1 MRPDNHV
8 RGCPALLAAVAFA
21 IAALLLP
28 PAPAV
33 AQDVTTTVQSAM
45 PQLTAGGQVNWS
57 LHNVDIRGS
66 RYAEIDEINTSN
78 AGSVELAWTFT
89 AGAENSITQ
98 ATPLVI
104 DGVMYVN
111 AGGTLFALNATSG
124 EAIWTTKLS
133 GTLEARGRGPT
144 YGDGKLYAFG
154 GATLYAA
161 DATTGELVESFGNGG
176 RLEIVSE
183 ALQFKYPDDYPP
195 NVDAYS
201 LGYRITT
208 PAVYHDGTLYGGFAL
223 SENHIPGGLVV
234 ATDATTGA
242 IRWVFNTVP
251 QGPRDDG
258 WEIAKD
264 SWGDGQKVGGG
275 VWTPPAI
282 DTELGLLYVNT
293 GNPSPDYDGSARP
306 GMNLFTNATIALH
319 LDTGRLAWYYQTIH
333 HDLWDLDHV
342 TGPTLFDVTAPD
354 GGLIKGLAAAGKNCL
369 LYMWHRETG
378 EPIHPMVE
386 TAMPTESDVPG
397 EQVWPTQPIPHNA
410 RGVPLTPF
418 CATFPLVTDP
428 EAAPRARQIYTPYSV
443 NEFYIVAHGGS
454 SWGPLSFSPR
464 TGLLYVTG
472 KNGGI
477 AFTVNPVGDTL
488 VVGESDGHSDN
499 IAEGPIRDDM
509 TPEFTV
515 SAYDPASG
523 DLVWQQRAPTA
534 SAIGASG
541 NLVTAGDLVIQAT
554 DVGQILAYDARTG
567 EVRFDYRH
575 NRPIRAS
582 PMTFAVNGKQY
593 ISVVASNDVLTFA
606 LP

>member
-1 MRPDNHV
+1 MRTENQE
-8 RGCPALLAAVAFA
+8 RGCPFSLAAAV
-21 IAALLLP
+21 IAALAVQLP
-28 PAPAV
+28 PAPVA
-33 AQDVTTTVQSAM
+33 AQDATVKVQSPL
-45 PQLTAGGQVNWS
+45 PQLTAGGQTNWAM
-57 LHNVDIRGS
+57 HNVDLRGS
-66 RYAEIDEINTSN
+66 RYSEVDEINTSN

-98 ATPLVI
+98 TTPLVI

-124 EAIWTTKLS
+124 ETIWTTTL
-133 GTLEARGRGPT
+133 GEALEARGRGPA

-154 GATLYAA
+154 GATMYAA
-161 DATTGELVESFGNGG
+161 DARTGELVESFGAGG
-176 RLEIVSE
+176 RLDIVAE
-183 ALQFKYPDDYPP
+183 ALAFKYPDDYPP

-234 ATDATTGA
+234 AADATTGE
-242 IRWVFNTVP
+242 IKWVFNTVP

-275 VWTPPAI
+275 IWTPPAI
-282 DTELGLLYVNT
+282 DAEMGLIYVNS

-319 LDTGRLAWYYQTIH
+319 LDTGRLAWYYQAIH
-333 HDLWDLDHV
+333 HDLWDFDHV

-354 GGLIKGLAAAGKNCL
+354 GGMIKGVAAAGKNCL
-369 LYMWHRETG
+369 LYLWHRETG

-386 TAMPTESDVPG
+386 TTVPTESDVPG
-397 EQVWPTQPIPHNA
+397 EQAYPTQPIPHNA

-418 CATFPLVTDP
+418 CATFPILSDP
-428 EAAPRARQIYTPYSV
+428 EAAQRARQLYTPYSV
-443 NEFYIVAHGGS
+443 EEFYILAHGGS

-472 KNGGI
+472 KDGGI
-477 AFTVNPVGDTL
+477 TFTVNPVGDTL
-488 VVGESDGHSDN
+488 VTGESDGHSDN

-509 TPEFTV
+509 TPEFTI
-515 SAYDPASG
+515 SAYDPATG

-541 NLVTAGDLVIQAT
+541 NLVTAGDLVIQGT
-554 DVGQILAYDARTG
+554 DVGGVFAYDARTG
-567 EVRFDYRH
+567 EVRFSYRH
-575 NRPIRAS
+575 NRAIRSS
-582 PMTFAVNGKQY
+582 PMTYAVNGKQY
-593 ISVVASNDVLTFA
+593 IAMVASNDVLAFA

>member
-1 MRPDNHV
+1 MRPDNHL
-8 RGCPALLAAVAFA
+8 RECPALTATIA
-21 IAALLLP
+21 IAALALLLP
-28 PAPAV
+28 PSPAA
-33 AQDVTTTVQSAM
+33 AQNANTTAQSAL
-45 PQLTAGGQVNWS
+45 PQLTAGGQTNWPM
-57 LHNVDIRGS
+57 HNLDIRGS
-66 RYAEIDEINTSN
+66 RYADLDEINSSN
-78 AGSVELAWTFT
+78 AGSVELAWSFT
-89 AGAENSITQ
+89 AGAEYSITQ
-98 ATPLVI
+98 TTPLVI

-111 AGGTLFALNATSG
+111 AGGTLFALNAASG
-124 EAIWTTKLS
+124 DVIWTTALS
-133 GTLEARGRGPT
+133 EPLEARGRGPA
-144 YGDGKLYAFG
+144 YGDGMLYAFG
-154 GATLYAA
+154 GATMYAA
-161 DATTGELVESFGNGG
+161 DARTGELVESFGDGG
-176 RLEIVSE
+176 RLDIVAA
-183 ALQFKYPDDYPP
+183 ALQFKYPDNYPP
-195 NVDAYS
+195 DVDAYS

-208 PAVYHDGTLYGGFAL
+208 PVVHHEGTLYGGFAL

-234 ATDATTGA
+234 AADATTGA
-242 IRWVFNTVP
+242 IKWVFNTVP

-282 DTELGLLYVNT
+282 DTELGLMYVNT

-319 LDTGRLAWYYQTIH
+319 LDTGRLAWYYQAIH
-333 HDLWDLDHV
+333 HDLWDFDNI

-354 GGLIKGLAAAGKNCL
+354 GSPIKGVAAAGKNCL

-386 TAMPTESDVPG
+386 TAMPTESDVPD

-418 CATFPLVTDP
+418 CATFPVVSDS
-428 EAAPRARQIYTPYSV
+428 EAAQRARPLYTPYSV
-443 NEFYIVAHGGS
+443 EEFYILAHGGS

-472 KNGGI
+472 KDGGVT
-477 AFTVNPVGDTL
+477 FTVNPVGDSL
-488 VVGESDGHSDN
+488 VTGEGDGHSDS

-509 TPEFTV
+509 TPQFTV
-515 SAYDPASG
+515 SAYDPATG

-534 SAIGASG
+534 SSIGASG
-541 NLVTAGDLVIQAT
+541 NLVTSGDLVIQGT
-554 DVGQILAYDARTG
+554 DVGGVFAYDARTG
-567 EVRFDYRH
+567 EVRFSYRH
-575 NRPIRAS
+575 NRAIRAS
-582 PMTFAVNGKQY
+582 PMTYAVNGKQY

>member
-1 MRPDNHV
+1 MRPDRHV

-28 PAPAV
+28 PAPAG

-45 PQLTAGGQVNWS
+45 PQLTASGQVNWS

-124 EAIWTTKLS
+124 EVIWTTKLS

-234 ATDATTGA
+234 AADATTGA
-242 IRWVFNTVP
+242 IKWVFNTVP

-319 LDTGRLAWYYQTIH
+319 LDTGRLAWYYQAIH
-333 HDLWDLDHV
+333 HDLWDFDHV
-342 TGPTLFDVTAPD
+342 TGPTLFDVIAPD
-354 GGLIKGLAAAGKNCL
+354 GGMIKGVAAAGKNCL

-428 EAAPRARQIYTPYSV
+428 EAAQRARQIYTPYSV

-509 TPEFTV
+509 TPEFTL
-515 SAYDPASG
+515 SAYDPATG

-541 NLVTAGDLVIQAT
+541 NLVTSGDLVIQGT
-554 DVGQILAYDARTG
+554 DVGGVFAYDARTG
-567 EVRFDYRH
+567 EVRFSYRH
-575 NRPIRAS
+575 NRAIRAS
-582 PMTFAVNGKQY
+582 PMTYAVNGKQY

>member
-21 IAALLLP
+21 IAALLPP

-386 TAMPTESDVPG
+386 MAMPTESDVPG

-428 EAAPRARQIYTPYSV
+428 EAAQRARQIYTPYSV

>member
-8 RGCPALLAAVAFA
+8 RGCPARLAAVAFA
-21 IAALLLP
+21 ILALLPP
-28 PAPAV
+28 PAPAG

-428 EAAPRARQIYTPYSV
+428 EAAQRARQIYTPYSV

-488 VVGESDGHSDN
+488 VVGESNGHSDN

>member
-1 MRPDNHV
+1 MRPDRHV

-28 PAPAV
+28 PAPAG

-45 PQLTAGGQVNWS
+45 PQLTASGQVNWS

-89 AGAENSITQ
+89 AGAEHSITQ
-98 ATPLVI
+98 TTPLVI

-124 EAIWTTKLS
+124 EVIWTTKLS

-234 ATDATTGA
+234 AADATTGA
-242 IRWVFNTVP
+242 IKWVFNTVP

-319 LDTGRLAWYYQTIH
+319 LDTGRLAWYYQAIH
-333 HDLWDLDHV
+333 HDLWDFDHV
-342 TGPTLFDVTAPD
+342 TGPTLFDVIAPD
-354 GGLIKGLAAAGKNCL
+354 GGMIKGVAAAGKNCL

-428 EAAPRARQIYTPYSV
+428 EAAQRARQIYTPYSV

-509 TPEFTV
+509 TPEFTL
-515 SAYDPASG
+515 SAYDPATG

-541 NLVTAGDLVIQAT
+541 NLVTSGDLVIQGT
-554 DVGQILAYDARTG
+554 DVGGVFAYDARTG
-567 EVRFDYRH
+567 EVRFSYRH
-575 NRPIRAS
+575 NRAIRAS
-582 PMTFAVNGKQY
+582 PMTYAVNGKQY